1 MGNDGK
7 LYSVSDLAASLNV
20 PRTTVND
27 WLRKY
32 DRYIDFEMRGRR
44 KVYTDSSL
52 EVLKIISSARDGG
65 TGASELEAELAARC
79 AVRPEI
85 SPLHGEGPLPPEAA
99 PASGGED
106 GSNLPAVNFDVRNFL
121 HEFEQRENWQTRTR
135 RRGFLIVSVLLVL
148 LLIVSCVSL
157 LLLGQLLTL
166 RESSRNLE
174 SRLAASQNETKLLR
188 EKTEKEFRAIA
199 AKVDAAERSGST
211 ASAELRR
218 SLEAR
223 RGQFEAALAQ
233 MEKAAKFRDREI
245 VRLEKENSRLKA
257 ELDTAAQLLNS
268 RQNALTRTEGEL
280 AKAGLKIRELE
291 KRLSSPEKEKPSS
304 VKAALPAKDAPAEE
318 KKHE

>member
-44 KVYTDSSL
+44 KVYTDASL
-52 EVLKIISSARDGG
+52 EVLRIISSAKDGG

-85 SPLHGEGPLPPEAA
+85 SPLHGGEPIPPENASAA
-99 PASGGED
+99 DDENGR
-106 GSNLPAVNFDVRNFL
+106 NLPAVNFDVRNFL
-121 HEFEQRENWQTRTR
+121 HEFEQRENWQAHTRK
-135 RRGFLIVSVLLVL
+135 RGFLIVSLLLVL
-148 LLIVSCVSL
+148 LLVVSSVTL

-166 RESSRNLE
+166 RESSKNLE
-174 SRLAASQNETKLLR
+174 SRLAASRSETKLLR
-188 EKTEKEFRAIA
+188 ERAEKEFLAISS
-199 AKVDAAERSGST
+199 KVEAAERSGSA
-211 ASAELRR
+211 ASAELRK
-218 SLEAR
+218 SLES
-223 RGQFEAALAQ
+223 ALER
-233 MEKAAKFRDREI
+233 MEKTGNFQEREI
-245 VRLEKENSRLKA
+245 VRLEKENFRLKA

-280 AKAGLKIRELE
+280 AGARSKIRELE
-291 KRLSSPEKEKPSS
+291 KRLASSEK
-304 VKAALPAKDAPAEE
+304 AKDAPPAKNAPVPAGE